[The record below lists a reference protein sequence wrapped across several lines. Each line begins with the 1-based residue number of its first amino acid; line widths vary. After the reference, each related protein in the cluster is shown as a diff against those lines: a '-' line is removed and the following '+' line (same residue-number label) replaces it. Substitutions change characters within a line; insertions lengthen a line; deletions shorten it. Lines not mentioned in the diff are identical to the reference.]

1 MLDLDHLPPSSF
13 LTEREVA
20 SVLGIQHKTLTTW
33 RYTRAVDLPY
43 LKVGKAVRYRVADI
57 KGFIAGNMY
66 TPLGD
71 QAA

>member
-33 RYTRAVDLPY
+33 RHTRAVDIPF
-43 LKVGKAVRYRVADI
+43 LKLGGAVRYRVGDVRN
-57 KGFIAGNMY
+57 FIEGNMRN
-66 TPLGD
+66 PSG
-71 QAA
+71 QRAA